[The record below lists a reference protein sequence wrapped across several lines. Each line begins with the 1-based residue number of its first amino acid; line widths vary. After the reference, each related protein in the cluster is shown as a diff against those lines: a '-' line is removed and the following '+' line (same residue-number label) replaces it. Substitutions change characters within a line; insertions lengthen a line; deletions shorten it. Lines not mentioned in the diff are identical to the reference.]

1 MAVFCLPF
9 EPVNVHILKAY
20 CLFLKITIKFEDIN

>member
-20 CLFLKITIKFEDIN
+20 CLFIKIKFEDIN